1 MRRTLLVTSVAGGAL
16 AALLAGT
23 AAVATT
29 STATPAAPSTQT
41 CSADCTGTGT
51 GARSGNA
58 PMRGTANGSGNGNR
72 QVRGNGSG
80 NTQMRGDASGTHTD
94 LPASGTLTAAQKST
108 LAGMAEE
115 EKLAHDV
122 YVALAASTGDRRF
135 TRIAAS
141 ELQHLSAVRT
151 LLARYGIA
159 DPTAGMAEGRFTS
172 AGTASLYATLVAQ
185 GKVSPAAALEV
196 GRTIERRDIAD
207 LAAAGSGVTAPDV
220 VKVYASLSAAS
231 QRHLRAFGG

>member
-94 LPASGTLTAAQKST
+94 LPASGTLTAAQKIT

-159 DPTAGMAEGRFTS
+159 DPTAGKADGQFAS
-172 AGTASLYATLVAQ
+172 ARMGSLHTTLVAQ
-185 GKVSPAAALEV
+185 GTGSLSGALAV
-196 GRTIERRDIAD
+196 GVKIETMDIAD
-207 LAAAGSGVTAPDV
+207 LSTAGAGVTAPDV
-220 VKVYASLSAAS
+220 AQVYASLRAAS

>member
-41 CSADCTGTGT
+41 CSADCTGPGT
-51 GARSGNA
+51 GARSGLA
-58 PMRGTANGSGNGNR
+58 PMRGNGNGNG
-72 QVRGNGSG
+72 QLRGNGSG
-80 NTQMRGDASGTHTD
+80 NTQMRGDASGTHTN
-94 LPASGTLTAAQKST
+94 LPASGTLTAAQRSA

-159 DPTAGMAEGRFTS
+159 DPTAGKADGQFAS
-172 AGTASLYATLVAQ
+172 ARMRSLYTTLVAQ
-185 GKVSPAAALEV
+185 GTGSLSGALAV
-196 GRTIERRDIAD
+196 GVKIETMDIAD
-207 LAAAGSGVTAPDV
+207 LSTAGAGVTAPDV
-220 VKVYASLSAAS
+220 AQVYASLSAAS